1 MVKSV
6 KVISPD
12 ACHRSSNACC
22 VRKPLSSQGSEIRQ
36 SATDGTQRR
45 LSDDTLAESIG
56 TRGVLNEQNCV
67 CVPKGP
73 QFSCLQ
79 VLTKASFRRP
89 PKTGIPYLPG
99 IVSPPRGETSLPRC
113 AGRAKRN
120 ENASLQASLQL
131 AFRSFSGR

>member
-1 MVKSV
+1 MVTSV

-56 TRGVLNEQNCV
+56 TRG
-67 CVPKGP
+67 G
-73 QFSCLQ
+73 SG
-79 VLTKASFRRP
+79 A
-89 PKTGIPYLPG
+89 GIPYLPG

-113 AGRAKRN
+113 AGRAKRT
-120 ENASLQASLQL
+120 ELCLRA
-131 AFRSFSGR
+131 